1 MSNQTASEPTIQQLF
16 DMTGKTCMVTGAGG
30 YLGGSMARG
39 LAEAGGRVIITD
51 IDAARAE
58 EVAASL
64 PGSNG
69 SGPNGIEH
77 FGIALNHMDTDEA
90 QRIFADTIE
99 RAGGLDVLVNN
110 GHEHTPHDWTDITA
124 GQFTRQMAN
133 ATGYFI
139 LARMLRAH
147 AVENNKPASIIMLG
161 SMYGMV
167 ASYPECYEG
176 ACAANPA
183 AYQALKGGVLQL
195 TRHLAVYWAT
205 DGVRVNAVSPG
216 PYPPPTA
223 PAEMMKRLC
232 AKSPMR
238 RVGRPHE
245 LKAAVLFLASDASSY
260 VTGHNLVV
268 DGGWTAQ

>member
-1 MSNQTASEPTIQQLF
+1 MSSKTASEPTIQQLF
-16 DMTGKTCMVTGAGG
+16 DLTGKTCMVTGAGG

-39 LAEAGGRVIITD
+39 LAEVGGRIIVTD

-58 EVAASL
+58 EVAAAL
-64 PGSNG
+64 PSPGG
-69 SGPNGIEH
+69 VEH
-77 FGIALNHMDTDEA
+77 FGIALNHMDAESA
-90 QRIFADTIE
+90 ERIFADAIK

-110 GHEHTPHDWTDITA
+110 GHEPMPHDWTDVTA
-124 GQFTRQMAN
+124 EEFTRQLAN

-139 LARMLRAH
+139 LSRMLRAH
-147 AVENNKPASIIMLG
+147 AVENKKKASIVMLG

-176 ACAANPA
+176 VCAANSA
-183 AYQALKGGVLQL
+183 AYQALKGGILQL
-195 TRHLAVYWAT
+195 VRHLAVYWAK

-216 PYPPPTA
+216 PFPPPTA
-223 PAEMMKRLC
+223 PAEMTKRLN
-232 AKSPMR
+232 AKTPMG
-238 RVGRPHE
+238 RVGRPKE
-245 LKAAVLFLASDASSY
+245 LKGAVLFLASDAASY

>member
-1 MSNQTASEPTIQQLF
+1 MPNQSVVEPTIQQMF
-16 DMTGKTCMVTGAGG
+16 DMSGKTCMVTGAGG

-39 LAEAGGRVIITD
+39 LAEAGGRVIVTD
-51 IDAARAE
+51 IDSARAE

-64 PGSNG
+64 PS
-69 SGPNGIEH
+69 SGGVEH

-90 QRIFADTIE
+90 QKIFADTIE

-110 GHEHTPHDWTDITA
+110 GHEHTTHDWTDISA
-124 GQFTRQMAN
+124 EQFTRQMAN

-147 AVENNKPASIIMLG
+147 AVENKKPASIVMLG

-176 ACAANPA
+176 QCAANPA

-195 TRHLAVYWAT
+195 TRHLAVYWAQ

-223 PAEMMKRLC
+223 PAEMTRRIC
-232 AKSPMR
+232 TKSPMR
-238 RVGRPHE
+238 RVGLPHE
-245 LKAAVLFLASDASSY
+245 LKAAVLFLASDASTY

>member
-1 MSNQTASEPTIQQLF
+1 MSNQAVAEPTIQQMF

-64 PGSNG
+64 PN
-69 SGPNGIEH
+69 PNGVEH

-90 QRIFADTIE
+90 QRIFAAAIE
-99 RAGGLDVLVNN
+99 RAEGLDVLVNN

-124 GQFTRQMAN
+124 EQFTRQMAN

-139 LARMLRAH
+139 LARMLHAH
-147 AVENNKPASIIMLG
+147 AVENKKPASVVMLG

-176 ACAANPA
+176 ECAANPA
-183 AYQALKGGVLQL
+183 AYQANKGGILQL
-195 TRHLAVYWAT
+195 TRHLGVYWAT

-223 PAEMMKRLC
+223 PAKMRERLC
-232 AKSPMR
+232 TKSPMR
-238 RVGRPHE
+238 RMGRPHE
-245 LKAAVLFLASDASSY
+245 LKAAVLYLASDASSY

-268 DGGWTAQ
+268 DGGWTVQ